1 MNVRALAGHDEFA
14 EAVQLQRLIWGFE
27 ELELLPVRLFVVAC
41 LIGGQVLGAF
51 DGDRMAGFC
60 LAIPGV
66 KPGGE
71 IYLHSHM
78 LGVLPEWR
86 DAGVGRLLKLEQ
98 RRDAL
103 ARGIQ
108 LIEWTI
114 DPFEVKNAY
123 FNIESLGSIVPR
135 YVRNMYGVSTSPLHG
150 GLPTDRCVA
159 QWWIAKSRVKTDA
172 TARVVLPAEK
182 TRESQD
188 WLGRELQ
195 QHFDRGLAITGF
207 ERHGETGT
215 YVLSVWDSR

>member
-1 MNVRALAGHDEFA
+1 MNVRALAGHEEFT
-14 EAVQLQRLIWGFE
+14 EAVRLQRLIWGFE
-27 ELELLPVRLFVVAC
+27 DLELLPVRLFVVASK
-41 LIGGQVLGAF
+41 IGGQVLGAF
-51 DGDRMAGFC
+51 DEHRMAGFC
-60 LAIPGV
+60 LAIPGL

-86 DAGVGRLLKLEQ
+86 NAGVGKLLKLDQ

-108 LIEWTI
+108 VIEWTF

-123 FNIESLGSIVPR
+123 FNIHSLGAIVPR

-159 QWWIAKSRVKTDA
+159 QWWIARPPVEA
-172 TARVVLPAEK
+172 AAVARVALPAEK
-182 TRESQD
+182 TRESQA
-188 WLGRELQ
+188 WLATELE
-195 QHFDRGLAITGF
+195 QHFARGLVITGF
-207 ERHGETGT
+207 ERSGGTGS
-215 YVLSVWDSR
+215 YLLSAWDSR